1 MNEETPNLI
10 NSGLSGVVSRDGVTV
25 DVKIYRLDRE
35 PVEWSLEVVNQ
46 AGTSI
51 VWDETFPTDKLA
63 YEEFRRTV
71 TEEGMKAFKESA
83 KVIPFRR

>member
-1 MNEETPNLI
+1 MHEETPNLI

-25 DVKIYRLDRE
+25 DVQIYRLERD
-35 PVEWSLEVVNQ
+35 PVEWSLEVVND

-51 VWDETFPTDKLA
+51 VWDDTFPTDKLA
-63 YEEFRRTV
+63 FEEFNRTV
-71 TEEGMKAFKESA
+71 AEEGMKTFLETA